1 MIAWLTVKWWS
12 EQLSTKGR
20 AMGVGNMILLESLTE
35 KNNPVWRF
43 GEGVQNKSDFSCY
56 PKQKKAVTNQVS
68 VVK

>member
-1 MIAWLTVKWWS
+1 MTYCKMMKWA
-12 EQLSTKGR
+12 TFYKGE
-20 AMGVGNMILLESLTE
+20 GNGSRNHDSIGEFE
-35 KNNPVWRF
+35 KNNPVWRI

>member
-1 MIAWLTVKWWS
+1 
-12 EQLSTKGR
+12 
-20 AMGVGNMILLESLTE
+20 MGVGNMILLESLTE